1 MDLYVLVFL
10 REKKKNNSE
19 EYSVIYLCDKWKY

>member
-10 REKKKNNSE
+10 AKVGVYFEQKVSK
-19 EYSVIYLCDKWKY
+19 D